1 MGKSIRMIAEEIG
14 VSKQAV
20 YKRFTGKLKNVC
32 APYVYTEYNCIYL
45 TEEGEAIIKKDFAD
59 NPCAVPVHTQYI
71 RNTSVPVS
79 EQTHS
84 AYGAGTEQ
92 AHDNSSSELN
102 TPRSIN
108 SEQPIVKP
116 VNSNISVNNNA
127 VTKTNPHTYMDTDVE
142 RSAASGAA
150 NGSTEQSQ
158 TQTVSVSDTEYIRS
172 DSAGNADSNAVA
184 VDVIP
189 QAESVSASASTE
201 TEKGSVPLNSTP
213 HTVYPY
219 TDNAQSTYGSTVHD
233 TEQIRSDAN
242 QSVSYT
248 DEILKKAEKYESENS
263 ELKEKL
269 HEMELKLIKAN
280 AEIEKSDEKIK
291 YLDQKLNDKE
301 QMIADQ
307 RQNIDKIDTERKILT
322 ASLLK
327 NNSFIENLIKLPL
340 SKRIFGWK
348 DVKKQLTDSRNDV
361 ISDVTARES
370 AQEST
375 VIAAVIHD
383 DDEKA

>member
-32 APYVYTEYNCIYL
+32 APYVYTAYNCIYL

-84 AYGAGTEQ
+84 TYGSGTEQ

-116 VNSNISVNNNA
+116 AGSNISVNNNA
-127 VTKTNPHTYMDTDVE
+127 VTETNPHTYMDTDAE
-142 RSAASGAA
+142 RSAAYGAA
-150 NGSTEQSQ
+150 NKLTEQSQ
-158 TQTVSVSDTEYIRS
+158 SQTVSVSDTEYIRS
-172 DSAGNADSNAVA
+172 DSAGNAALNAAANANMIPPAEYETVA
-184 VDVIP
+184 I
-189 QAESVSASASTE
+189 E
-201 TEKGSVPLNSTP
+201 TEQGSVPSNSTP
-213 HTVYPY
+213 HTDIPY
-219 TDNAQSTYGSTVHD
+219 ADNAESTYGSTVHD
-233 TEQIRSDAN
+233 TEQIRSN
-242 QSVSYT
+242 PSQSVSYT
-248 DEILKKAEKYESENS
+248 DEILKKAEKYEAENS

-280 AEIEKSDEKIK
+280 AEIEKNDEKIK

-301 QMIADQ
+301 QMITDQ

-361 ISDVTARES
+361 ISDVTVGET

-375 VIAAVIHD
+375 IIAAVIHD

>member
-127 VTKTNPHTYMDTDVE
+127 VTKTNPHTYMATDAE
-142 RSAASGAA
+142 RSAAYESA
-150 NGSTEQSQ
+150 NKYTEQSP
-158 TQTVSVSDTEYIRS
+158 TQTISVSDTEYIRS
-172 DSAGNADSNAVA
+172 DSPGNAASNSVA
-184 VDVIP
+184 VNMTP
-189 QAESVSASASTE
+189 QAESVSAAIE
-201 TEKGSVPLNSTP
+201 TEQGSAHSNSTP
-213 HTVYPY
+213 HMVYPY
-219 TDNAQSTYGSTVHD
+219 ADNAQSTYGSTVHD

-248 DEILKKAEKYESENS
+248 DEILKKAEKYEAENS

-269 HEMELKLIKAN
+269 HEMELKLIRAN

-361 ISDVTARES
+361 ISDVTAGES
-370 AQEST
+370 AQENT

>member
-84 AYGAGTEQ
+84 TYGAGTEQ
-92 AHDNSSSELN
+92 VHDNSSSELN

-116 VNSNISVNNNA
+116 ASSNMSVNSNA
-127 VTKTNPHTYMDTDVE
+127 VTETNPHTYMATNAE
-142 RSAASGAA
+142 RSAAYESATEY
-150 NGSTEQSQ
+150 TEQSP

-172 DSAGNADSNAVA
+172 DSAGNAASNNVA
-184 VDVIP
+184 VDMIP
-189 QAESVSASASTE
+189 QAESISAATE
-201 TEKGSVPLNSTP
+201 TEQGSVPSNSAQ
-213 HTVYPY
+213 HTAYTY
-219 TDNAQSTYGSTVHD
+219 TDNAESTYGSTVYD
-233 TEQIRSDAN
+233 TEQIRSN
-242 QSVSYT
+242 PSQSVSYT
-248 DEILKKAEKYESENS
+248 NEILKKAEKYEAENS

-361 ISDVTARES
+361 ISDVTAGES
-370 AQEST
+370 AQENT
-375 VIAAVIHD
+375 VIAAVIQD
-383 DDEKA
+383 DNEET

>member
-71 RNTSVPVS
+71 RNTSVPVL

-84 AYGAGTEQ
+84 AYGADTEQ

-116 VNSNISVNNNA
+116 ASSNISVNNNA
-127 VTKTNPHTYMDTDVE
+127 ITKTNPHTYMDTDAE
-142 RSAASGAA
+142 CSAAYESA
-150 NGSTEQSQ
+150 NEYTEHSP

-172 DSAGNADSNAVA
+172 NLTGNAASN
-184 VDVIP
+184 DVEIDMTP
-189 QAESVSASASTE
+189 QAESVSAATE
-201 TEKGSVPLNSTP
+201 TEQGSAPSNSTP
-213 HTVYPY
+213 HTAYTY
-219 TDNAQSTYGSTVHD
+219 TDNAQNTYGSTVHD
-233 TEQIRSDAN
+233 TEQIRSDAS
-242 QSVSYT
+242 QFVSYT
-248 DEILKKAEKYESENS
+248 DEILKKAEKYEAENS

-327 NNSFIENLIKLPL
+327 NNSFIDNLIKLPL

-361 ISDVTARES
+361 ISDVTAG
-370 AQEST
+370 EST
-375 VIAAVIHD
+375 QENTVIVSVIQD
-383 DDEKA
+383 DNEET

>member
-84 AYGAGTEQ
+84 TCGSGTEQ
-92 AHDNSSSELN
+92 AHDNSLSEPN
-102 TPRSIN
+102 TPRRIN

-116 VNSNISVNNNA
+116 AGSNMSVNSNA
-127 VTKTNPHTYMDTDVE
+127 VTETNPHTYMDTDAE
-142 RSAASGAA
+142 RSAAYGDA
-150 NGSTEQSQ
+150 NKLTEQSQ
-158 TQTVSVSDTEYIRS
+158 SQTVSVSDTEYIRS
-172 DSAGNADSNAVA
+172 DSAGNAASNAA
-184 VDVIP
+184 AANMIP
-189 QAESVSASASTE
+189 QAEYATAAIE
-201 TEKGSVPLNSTP
+201 TEQGSVPSNSTP
-213 HTVYPY
+213 HTDIPY
-219 TDNAQSTYGSTVHD
+219 ADNAESTYGSTVHD
-233 TEQIRSDAN
+233 TEQIQSN
-242 QSVSYT
+242 PSQSVSYT
-248 DEILKKAEKYESENS
+248 DEILKKAEKYEAENS

-280 AEIEKSDEKIK
+280 AEIEKNDEKIK

-301 QMIADQ
+301 QMISDQ

-361 ISDVTARES
+361 ISDVTAGES
-370 AQEST
+370 AQDNT
-375 VIAAVIHD
+375 VIAAVIQD
-383 DDEKA
+383 DNEET

>member
-116 VNSNISVNNNA
+116 ANSNISVNNA
-127 VTKTNPHTYMDTDVE
+127 VAETNPHTYMDTDAD
-142 RSAASGAA
+142 RSAAYESA
-150 NGSTEQSQ
+150 NEYTEQSP
-158 TQTVSVSDTEYIRS
+158 TQTISVSDTEYIRS
-172 DSAGNADSNAVA
+172 DSAGNAASNDVA
-184 VDVIP
+184 VDMIP
-189 QAESVSASASTE
+189 QAESVSAATVTE
-201 TEKGSVPLNSTP
+201 QGSVPLNSTP

-219 TDNAQSTYGSTVHD
+219 TDNAQSTYGSAVHD

-248 DEILKKAEKYESENS
+248 DEILKKAEKYEAENS

-361 ISDVTARES
+361 ISDVTAGDS
-370 AQEST
+370 AQENT

>member
-102 TPRSIN
+102 SPQSIN
-108 SEQPIVKP
+108 SEQLFVKP
-116 VNSNISVNNNA
+116 ASSNISVNNNA
-127 VTKTNPHTYMDTDVE
+127 VTETNPHTYMDTDAE
-142 RSAASGAA
+142 RSAAYESA
-150 NGSTEQSQ
+150 NEYTEQSP
-158 TQTVSVSDTEYIRS
+158 TQTISVSDTEYIRS
-172 DSAGNADSNAVA
+172 DSIENVALNAVA
-184 VDVIP
+184 VDMIP
-189 QAESVSASASTE
+189 QAESVSAATE
-201 TEKGSVPLNSTP
+201 TEQGSVPLNSTP
-213 HTVYPY
+213 HTAYTY

-248 DEILKKAEKYESENS
+248 DEILKKAEKYEAENS

-280 AEIEKSDEKIK
+280 AEIEKSGEKIK

-361 ISDVTARES
+361 ISDVTAGES

-375 VIAAVIHD
+375 IIAAVIQD
-383 DDEKA
+383 DNEET

>member
-116 VNSNISVNNNA
+116 ASSNISINNA
-127 VTKTNPHTYMDTDVE
+127 VAETNPHTYMDTDAE
-142 RSAASGAA
+142 RSAAYEST
-150 NGSTEQSQ
+150 NEYTEQSP
-158 TQTVSVSDTEYIRS
+158 TQTISVSDTEYIRS
-172 DSAGNADSNAVA
+172 DSPVNAASNAVA
-184 VDVIP
+184 VDMTP
-189 QAESVSASASTE
+189 QAESVSAATE
-201 TEKGSVPLNSTP
+201 TEQGSASSNSTP
-213 HTVYPY
+213 HTAYTY

-248 DEILKKAEKYESENS
+248 DEILKKAEKYEAENS

-361 ISDVTARES
+361 ISDVTAGES
-370 AQEST
+370 AQENT
-375 VIAAVIHD
+375 VIETVIHD

>member
-59 NPCAVPVHTQYI
+59 NPCVVPIHTQYI
-71 RNTSVPVS
+71 RNTSVPVP

-84 AYGAGTEQ
+84 AYGTDTV
-92 AHDNSSSELN
+92 HTSDNNFSEIN
-102 TPRSIN
+102 TPRRIS
-108 SEQPIVKP
+108 SEQLELKSA
-116 VNSNISVNNNA
+116 NSNMIVNNNA
-127 VTKTNPHTYMDTDVE
+127 NKEVTAAHTYTDAE
-142 RSAASGAA
+142 YSAVVGSA
-150 NGSTEQSQ
+150 NKSTRQSQ
-158 TQTVSVSDTEYIRS
+158 TQIVSVSDTEHIRS
-172 DSAGNADSNAVA
+172 ASEENTKLNAVA
-184 VDVIP
+184 SNIMMSCDENATKSISAGLE
-189 QAESVSASASTE
+189 QESAHS
-201 TEKGSVPLNSTP
+201 NSDP
-213 HTVYPY
+213 H
-219 TDNAQSTYGSTVHD
+219 
-233 TEQIRSDAN
+233 TEQIRSVPN
-242 QSVSYT
+242 QFVSYT
-248 DEILKKAEKYESENS
+248 DEILKKAEKYEAEVS

-269 HEMELKLIKAN
+269 HEMELKLIKAG

-301 QMIADQ
+301 RLIADQ

-361 ISDVTARES
+361 ISEVTAGES
-370 AQEST
+370 DQENTIVADVKSDNNNET
-375 VIAAVIHD
+375 
-383 DDEKA
+383 

>member
-92 AHDNSSSELN
+92 AHDNSSSEFN

-116 VNSNISVNNNA
+116 TNSNISVNNA
-127 VTKTNPHTYMDTDVE
+127 VAETNPHTYMYTDAE
-142 RSAASGAA
+142 RSAAYESA
-150 NGSTEQSQ
+150 NEYTEQSP
-158 TQTVSVSDTEYIRS
+158 TQTISVSDTEYIRS
-172 DSAGNADSNAVA
+172 DSPGNAASNSVA
-184 VDVIP
+184 VDMTP
-189 QAESVSASASTE
+189 QAESVSAATE
-201 TEKGSVPLNSTP
+201 TVQGSAPSNSTP
-213 HTVYPY
+213 HTAYTY

-248 DEILKKAEKYESENS
+248 DEILKKAEKYEAENS

-361 ISDVTARES
+361 ISDVTAGDS

-375 VIAAVIHD
+375 IIAAVIQD
-383 DDEKA
+383 DNEET

>member
-71 RNTSVPVS
+71 RNTSVPVL

-84 AYGAGTEQ
+84 AYGADTEQ

-116 VNSNISVNNNA
+116 ASSNISINNA
-127 VTKTNPHTYMDTDVE
+127 VAETNPHTYMYTDAD
-142 RSAASGAA
+142 RSAAYESA
-150 NGSTEQSQ
+150 NEYTEQSP

-172 DSAGNADSNAVA
+172 DSAGNAASNDVA
-184 VDVIP
+184 VDMIQ
-189 QAESVSASASTE
+189 QAESVSAATVTE
-201 TEKGSVPLNSTP
+201 QGSVPLNSTP

-219 TDNAQSTYGSTVHD
+219 TDNAPSTYGSTVHD

-248 DEILKKAEKYESENS
+248 DEILKKAEKYEAENS

-361 ISDVTARES
+361 ISDVTAGES

-375 VIAAVIHD
+375 IIATVIHD

>member
-102 TPRSIN
+102 TPQSIN

-116 VNSNISVNNNA
+116 ASSNISIKNA
-127 VTKTNPHTYMDTDVE
+127 VAETNPHTYMYTDAD
-142 RSAASGAA
+142 RSTAYESA
-150 NGSTEQSQ
+150 NEYTEQSP
-158 TQTVSVSDTEYIRS
+158 TQTISVSDTEYIRS
-172 DSAGNADSNAVA
+172 DSAVNAASNAVA
-184 VDVIP
+184 VDMIP
-189 QAESVSASASTE
+189 QAESVSAATE
-201 TEKGSVPLNSTP
+201 TVQGSVPLNSTP
-213 HTVYPY
+213 HTAYTY

-233 TEQIRSDAN
+233 TEQIRSDSN

-248 DEILKKAEKYESENS
+248 DEILKKAEKYEAENS
-263 ELKEKL
+263 ELKEQL

-361 ISDVTARES
+361 ISDVTAGDS
-370 AQEST
+370 AQENT
-375 VIAAVIHD
+375 VIAAVMQD
-383 DDEKA
+383 DNEET

>member
-102 TPRSIN
+102 TPQSIN

-127 VTKTNPHTYMDTDVE
+127 VTKTNPHTYMATDAE
-142 RSAASGAA
+142 RSSAYESA
-150 NGSTEQSQ
+150 NEYTEQSLIQ
-158 TQTVSVSDTEYIRS
+158 TISVSDTEYIRS
-172 DSAGNADSNAVA
+172 DSIKNAALNAVA
-184 VDVIP
+184 VDMTP
-189 QAESVSASASTE
+189 QAESVSAATE
-201 TEKGSVPLNSTP
+201 TEQGSAPSNSTP
-213 HTVYPY
+213 HTAYTY

-248 DEILKKAEKYESENS
+248 DEIMKKAEKYEAENS

-361 ISDVTARES
+361 ISDVTAGES
-370 AQEST
+370 AQENT
-375 VIAAVIHD
+375 VIAAVIQD
-383 DDEKA
+383 DNE

>member
-108 SEQPIVKP
+108 SEQPIVKLAS
-116 VNSNISVNNNA
+116 SNISVNNNA
-127 VTKTNPHTYMDTDVE
+127 ITKSNPHTYMATDAE
-142 RSAASGAA
+142 RSAAYESA
-150 NGSTEQSQ
+150 NEYTEQSP
-158 TQTVSVSDTEYIRS
+158 TQTISVSDTEYIRS
-172 DSAGNADSNAVA
+172 DSAGNTASNAVA
-184 VDVIP
+184 VDMTP
-189 QAESVSASASTE
+189 QAESVSATTE
-201 TEKGSVPLNSTP
+201 TEQGSTPSNSTP
-213 HTVYPY
+213 HTAYTY
-219 TDNAQSTYGSTVHD
+219 TDNEQSTYGSTAHD

-248 DEILKKAEKYESENS
+248 DEIMKKAEKYEAENS

-361 ISDVTARES
+361 ISDVTAGES
-370 AQEST
+370 AQENT
-375 VIAAVIHD
+375 VIAAVIQD
-383 DDEKA
+383 DNEKT

>member
-102 TPRSIN
+102 TPQSIN

-127 VTKTNPHTYMDTDVE
+127 VTKTNPHTYMATDAE
-142 RSAASGAA
+142 RSSAYESA
-150 NGSTEQSQ
+150 NEYTEQSLIQ
-158 TQTVSVSDTEYIRS
+158 TISVSDTEYIRS
-172 DSAGNADSNAVA
+172 DSIKNAALNAVA
-184 VDVIP
+184 VDMTP
-189 QAESVSASASTE
+189 QAESVSAATE
-201 TEKGSVPLNSTP
+201 TEQGSAPSNSTP
-213 HTVYPY
+213 HTAYTY

-233 TEQIRSDAN
+233 TEQIRSDTN

-248 DEILKKAEKYESENS
+248 DEILKKAEKYEAENS

-301 QMIADQ
+301 QMITDQ

-361 ISDVTARES
+361 ISDVTAGES
-370 AQEST
+370 AQENT

>member
-84 AYGAGTEQ
+84 AYGAGMEQ

-108 SEQPIVKP
+108 SEQPVIKP
-116 VNSNISVNNNA
+116 ASSNISVNSNSNE
-127 VTKTNPHTYMDTDVE
+127 VTETNPHTYMDTDAE
-142 RSAASGAA
+142 RSAAYGAA
-150 NGSTEQSQ
+150 NKLTEQSQ
-158 TQTVSVSDTEYIRS
+158 SQTVSVSDTEYIRS
-172 DSAGNADSNAVA
+172 DSAGNAAAANM
-184 VDVIP
+184 IP
-189 QAESVSASASTE
+189 QAEYATAAIEIE
-201 TEKGSVPLNSTP
+201 TEQGGVPSNSTP
-213 HTVYPY
+213 HTAIPY
-219 TDNAQSTYGSTVHD
+219 ADNAESTYGSTVHD
-233 TEQIRSDAN
+233 TEQIRSN
-242 QSVSYT
+242 PSQSVSYT
-248 DEILKKAEKYESENS
+248 DEILKKAEKYEAENS

-280 AEIEKSDEKIK
+280 AEIEKNDEKIK

-361 ISDVTARES
+361 ISDVTAGES
-370 AQEST
+370 AQDNT
-375 VIAAVIHD
+375 VIAAVIQD
-383 DDEKA
+383 DNEET

>member
-116 VNSNISVNNNA
+116 ASSNISINNA
-127 VTKTNPHTYMDTDVE
+127 VAETNPHTYMYTDAD
-142 RSAASGAA
+142 RSAAYESA
-150 NGSTEQSQ
+150 NEYTEQSP
-158 TQTVSVSDTEYIRS
+158 TQTISVSDTEYIRS
-172 DSAGNADSNAVA
+172 DSIENAALNAVA
-184 VDVIP
+184 IDMIP
-189 QAESVSASASTE
+189 QAESVSATTE
-201 TEKGSVPLNSTP
+201 TEQGSTPSNSTP
-213 HTVYPY
+213 HTAY
-219 TDNAQSTYGSTVHD
+219 TYMDNAQSTYGSTVHD

-248 DEILKKAEKYESENS
+248 DEILKKTEKYEAENS

-361 ISDVTARES
+361 ISDVTAGDS

-375 VIAAVIHD
+375 IIAAVIHD

>member
-92 AHDNSSSELN
+92 AHDNSSSEFN

-108 SEQPIVKP
+108 FEQPIVKP
-116 VNSNISVNNNA
+116 ASSNISINNA
-127 VTKTNPHTYMDTDVE
+127 VAETNPHTYMDTDADC
-142 RSAASGAA
+142 SAAYESA
-150 NGSTEQSQ
+150 NEYTEQSP
-158 TQTVSVSDTEYIRS
+158 TQTISVSDTEYIRS
-172 DSAGNADSNAVA
+172 DSIENAALNAVA
-184 VDVIP
+184 VDMIQ
-189 QAESVSASASTE
+189 QAESVSAAPETEQGSAS
-201 TEKGSVPLNSTP
+201 SNSAQ

-248 DEILKKAEKYESENS
+248 DEILKKAEKYEAENS

-361 ISDVTARES
+361 ISDVTAGES
-370 AQEST
+370 TQENT
-375 VIAAVIHD
+375 VIAAVIQD
-383 DDEKA
+383 DNKET

>member
-116 VNSNISVNNNA
+116 ASSNISINNA
-127 VTKTNPHTYMDTDVE
+127 VAEINPHTYMATDAE
-142 RSAASGAA
+142 RSTAYESA
-150 NGSTEQSQ
+150 NEYTEQSP
-158 TQTVSVSDTEYIRS
+158 TQTISVSDTEYIRS
-172 DSAGNADSNAVA
+172 DSAGNAASNAVA
-184 VDVIP
+184 VDMIP
-189 QAESVSASASTE
+189 QAESVSASAATE
-201 TEKGSVPLNSTP
+201 TEQGSVPFNST
-213 HTVYPY
+213 PY

-233 TEQIRSDAN
+233 TELIRSDAN

-248 DEILKKAEKYESENS
+248 DEILKKAEKYEAENS

-361 ISDVTARES
+361 ISDVTAGES
-370 AQEST
+370 AQENT
-375 VIAAVIHD
+375 VIAAVIQD
-383 DDEKA
+383 DNEET

>member
-84 AYGAGTEQ
+84 TCGSGTEQ
-92 AHDNSSSELN
+92 AHDNSLSEPN
-102 TPRSIN
+102 TPRRIN

-116 VNSNISVNNNA
+116 AGSNMSVNSNA
-127 VTKTNPHTYMDTDVE
+127 VTETNPHTYMDTDAE
-142 RSAASGAA
+142 RSAAYGAA
-150 NGSTEQSQ
+150 NKLTEQSQ
-158 TQTVSVSDTEYIRS
+158 SQTVSVSDTEYIRS
-172 DSAGNADSNAVA
+172 DSAGNAASNAA
-184 VDVIP
+184 AANMIP
-189 QAESVSASASTE
+189 QAEYATAAIE
-201 TEKGSVPLNSTP
+201 TEQGSVPSNSTP
-213 HTVYPY
+213 HTDIPY
-219 TDNAQSTYGSTVHD
+219 ADNAESTYGSTVHD
-233 TEQIRSDAN
+233 TEQIRSN
-242 QSVSYT
+242 PSQSVSYT
-248 DEILKKAEKYESENS
+248 DEILKKAEKYEAENS

-280 AEIEKSDEKIK
+280 AEIEKNDEKIK

-348 DVKKQLTDSRNDV
+348 NVKKQLTDSRNDV
-361 ISDVTARES
+361 ISDVTAGES
-370 AQEST
+370 AQDNT
-375 VIAAVIHD
+375 VIAAVIQD
-383 DDEKA
+383 DNEET

>member
-71 RNTSVPVS
+71 RNTSVPDS

-84 AYGAGTEQ
+84 AYE
-92 AHDNSSSELN
+92 
-102 TPRSIN
+102 
-108 SEQPIVKP
+108 
-116 VNSNISVNNNA
+116 
-127 VTKTNPHTYMDTDVE
+127 
-142 RSAASGAA
+142 SA
-150 NGSTEQSQ
+150 NEYTEQSP

-172 DSAGNADSNAVA
+172 DSAVNAASNAVA
-184 VDVIP
+184 VDMTP
-189 QAESVSASASTE
+189 QAESVSVSAATE
-201 TEKGSVPLNSTP
+201 TEQGSVPLNSTP
-213 HTVYPY
+213 HTAYTY
-219 TDNAQSTYGSTVHD
+219 TDNAQNTYGSTVHD

-248 DEILKKAEKYESENS
+248 DEILKKAEKYEAENS

-361 ISDVTARES
+361 ISDVTAGES
-370 AQEST
+370 AQENT
-375 VIAAVIHD
+375 VIAAVIQD
-383 DDEKA
+383 DNEET

>member
-127 VTKTNPHTYMDTDVE
+127 VTKTNPHTYMATDAE
-142 RSAASGAA
+142 RSAAYESA
-150 NGSTEQSQ
+150 NEYTEQSQ
-158 TQTVSVSDTEYIRS
+158 FQTISVSDTEYIRS
-172 DSAGNADSNAVA
+172 DSAGNAASNSAA
-184 VDVIP
+184 NMIP
-189 QAESVSASASTE
+189 QAEYAAAATE
-201 TEKGSVPLNSTP
+201 MEQGSVPLNSTP
-213 HTVYPY
+213 HTDIPY
-219 TDNAQSTYGSTVHD
+219 ADNAENTYGSTVHD
-233 TEQIRSDAN
+233 TEQIRSASS

-248 DEILKKAEKYESENS
+248 DEILKKSEKYEAENS

-280 AEIEKSDEKIK
+280 AEIEKNDEKIK
-291 YLDQKLNDKE
+291 YLDQKLNDKD

-348 DVKKQLTDSRNDV
+348 DVKKQLTDSQNNV
-361 ISDVTARES
+361 ISDVTAGES
-370 AQEST
+370 AQENT